1 MVSSSRI
8 TDPRRLDVAAF
19 AGASGELAG
28 AWPQEGFARLA
39 SAALPGERQAAPVR
53 WRVVGERA
61 ALAGAGV
68 QPALRIVADTVVT
81 LECQRC
87 LQPMPTPVH
96 IERRLFFVEG
106 EDAAAAL
113 DAESEED
120 VLALSP
126 SLDLHA
132 LVEDELLLSLPI
144 VPRHDVCAAPLV
156 FGGAADQE
164 AAEDDA
170 REHPFA
176 ALAALKRSSRPN

>member
-19 AGASGELAG
+19 AAAHGELAG
-28 AWPQEGFARLA
+28 AWAQDGFVRLA
-39 SAALPGERQAAPVR
+39 SVAVPGEPQAQPVR
-53 WRVVGERA
+53 WRVAGERA

-68 QPALRIVADTVVT
+68 QPALRIEADTVVT

-87 LQPMPTPVH
+87 LGPMQLALH

-120 VLALSP
+120 VLALTP
-126 SLDLHA
+126 SLDVHA
-132 LVEDELLLSLPI
+132 LIEDELLLSLPI
-144 VPRHDVCAAPLV
+144 VPRHEICAAPIDL
-156 FGGAADQE
+156 GAGRE
-164 AAEDDA
+164 TLPDDEA